1 MDLPKASTP
10 ARRRRGKALEDALL
24 DAAWAE
30 LVTRGYGGFTMDAV
44 ADRANTSRPV
54 LYRRWSNREDLVL
67 AAIRHSVAGDVK
79 PLPDTGSLRGDVIA
93 LLTQGNESRP
103 AFAAV
108 ISTQLGAYYAE
119 TQTTP
124 AELRAQL
131 IAGRTAAMDILVQR
145 AVERGEVDPARLTP
159 RITALPVDLLR
170 HEVLMTLAKVPMTTI
185 VEIVDDVFLP
195 LVAPYAGEGPES

>member
-1 MDLPKASTP
+1 MDLATGPTP
-10 ARRRRGKALEDALL
+10 AKRRRGQALEDALL
-24 DAAWAE
+24 DAAWEE
-30 LVTRGYGGFTMDAV
+30 LVARGYNAFTMDAV
-44 ADRANTSRPV
+44 ADRAKTSRPV

-67 AAIRHSVAGDVK
+67 AAIRHSMGGGVR

-108 ISTQLGAYYAE
+108 ISTQLGAFYAE

-124 AELRAQL
+124 ADLRLRL

-145 AVERGEVDPARLTP
+145 AVERSEVDPARLTP
-159 RITALPVDLLR
+159 RITSLPIDLLR
-170 HEVLMTLAKVPMTTI
+170 HDFLMTLAKVPMTTI
-185 VEIVDDVFLP
+185 IEIVDDVFLP
-195 LVAPYAGEGPES
+195 LVTPRRG